1 MSYAF
6 DELREGILELFAE
19 ASRAGE
25 KRGWAAYGELSLR
38 KKGSGKNLGI
48 GASEVRDRWLK
59 GMQHRQPRWLEG
71 MRRSGCY
78 ACEYCG
84 STSPTHR
91 CPVAASAAVPAPV
104 VLTPIVLAPV
114 VPITSLARRS
124 YEMPPVFRSCVSCG
138 SRAPAHRCPATKMP
152 HAI

>member
-71 MRRSGCY
+71 MWRSGAY
-78 ACEYCG
+78 ACEHCG
-84 STSPTHR
+84 STSSTHR
-91 CPVAASAAVPAPV
+91 CPVGPASAPV
-104 VLTPIVLAPV
+104 VLAPV
-114 VPITSLARRS
+114 VSITSPVRRR
-124 YEMPPVFRSCVSCG
+124 YEVPFAFRSCVSCG
-138 SRAPAHRCPATKMP
+138 SRAPAHRCPAVK
-152 HAI
+152 AV